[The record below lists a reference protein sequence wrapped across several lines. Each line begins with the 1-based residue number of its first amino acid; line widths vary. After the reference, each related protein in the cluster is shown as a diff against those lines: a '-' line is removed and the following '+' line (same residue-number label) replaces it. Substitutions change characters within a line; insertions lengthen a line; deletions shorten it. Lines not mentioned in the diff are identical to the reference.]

1 MTAPIWM
8 ASPPEVHS
16 TLLSAGPGPGPL
28 LAAAG
33 AWSALSAD
41 YEATAAELTAAL
53 GGVQAGAW
61 QGPSAEQY
69 VAAHGPYLSWLLDSA
84 TKSAVAAAQ
93 HETAAGAYTAALAAM
108 PTLGELAANHTIHGA
123 LVATNFFGINTIPI
137 AVNEADYVRMWIQA
151 ATTMGTYHVVS
162 SSALAAVPATT
173 PAPQIVN
180 QNSQASTAQ
189 QQATT
194 TAATTSSS
202 SWQDQLAQWITDYNM
217 GFADPVA
224 QLFFPNGFP
233 LQPMP
238 IVNALTP
245 LFSQIPGI
253 SPALASAL
261 AWNVFHNLM
270 LVLALAEVSPLL
282 LAAAA
287 PMALAATGVVGLAG
301 LAGVAGVAGVAA
313 VPVPPADLP
322 AAAATPVPTG
332 SALAPSAPAG
342 IETTVSNGSTAPS
355 SAAPSTAT
363 ATGGGPTGGGPG
375 VGFGP
380 TATNPLGA
388 QAAMSDGLYAA
399 SASGLLSRTG
409 ASRRRSRSAAEPGSE
424 DAAAP
429 ADKAAAAEQARA
441 RRRRKAGQRGYGDEF
456 MDMNIEVDP
465 DWDVPAAV
473 GASGQGAGP
482 LGFAGAAAKSG
493 VAQAAGLATL
503 AGGRFSGSPTTPMVP
518 RSWSD

>member
-41 YEATAAELTAAL
+41 YEATADELTAAL
-53 GGVQAGAW
+53 AGVQAGAW

-84 TKSAVAAAQ
+84 AKSTVAATQ
-93 HETAAGAYTAALAAM
+93 HETAAGAYTAALATM

-123 LVATNFFGINTIPI
+123 LVATNFFGMNTIPI
-137 AVNEADYVRMWIQA
+137 ALNEADYVRMWVQA
-151 ATTMGTYHVVS
+151 AETMGTYHVIS
-162 SSALAAVPATT
+162 GSALAAVPATT

-217 GFADPVA
+217 GFADPLA
-224 QLFFPNGFP
+224 KLFFPEGFP
-233 LQPMP
+233 IQPMP
-238 IVNALTP
+238 LVNALTP

-270 LVLALAEVSPLL
+270 LVLAFAEVSPLL

-287 PMALAATGVVGLAG
+287 PMALAATGAVGLAG

-355 SAAPSTAT
+355 STAPSTAT
-363 ATGGGPTGGGPG
+363 AAGGGPTGGGPG

-380 TATNPLGA
+380 SATNPLGA
-388 QAAMSDGLYAA
+388 GMTDVSYAA
-399 SASGLLSRTG
+399 SASGLLSRTS

-429 ADKAAAAEQARA
+429 ADKAATAAQART

-456 MDMNIEVDP
+456 MDMNVEVDP
-465 DWDVPAAV
+465 DWEEPAAV
-473 GASGQGAGP
+473 GASDHGAGP

-503 AGGRFSGSPTTPMVP
+503 AGGPFSDGPTTPMVP